1 MSQMTLDDLM
11 TMDAEPVP
19 ELIHCPLSGGFHWL
33 RITAGHTPARFK
45 ELVQFELAGY
55 EYMYKDSPLK
65 DQIISEFIGSVK
77 VVDWK
82 NEM

>member
-1 MSQMTLDDLM
+1 MTLDDLLI
-11 TMDAEPVP
+11 MDAELVP
-19 ELIHCPLSGGFHWL
+19 ELIHCPLSDGFHWL

-45 ELVQFELAGY
+45 GFVQFELSGY
-55 EYMYKDSPLK
+55 EYMYKDASMK
-65 DQIISEFIGSVK
+65 DEIISEFSGSVK